1 MVLELYFY
9 LVIRRKVIRTK
20 LLEEKIGQFIKF

>member
-9 LVIRRKVIRTK
+9 LVIRRKVIRAK
-20 LLEEKIGQFIKF
+20 LLEEKIGQFTKF